1 MCLWLCGPAM
11 WQLFFLINLLNYQ
24 YANMPVMQAVC
35 MYQIC
40 LCATCLN
47 SVWCS
52 QTFTHTV
59 FPMLHHIISTRQS
72 ESVLVSWPVN
82 KHPEEQMLTC
92 HLLEQWNQ
100 LSNVDLFVWLP
111 HFLQQGCTGWSS
123 WLNMLSWTSCAFTL
137 FICTFI
143 SIKINHKSVFNKN
156 KWFIE
161 ND

>member
-1 MCLWLCGPAM
+1 MISFSLYMARTCLWLCGPAM

-24 YANMPVMQAVC
+24 YANMPVMQAVFMC
-35 MYQIC
+35 HMFEQRLMFTDLHAHC
-40 LCATCLN
+40 LSHA
-47 SVWCS
+47 SS
-52 QTFTHTV
+52 YHF
-59 FPMLHHIISTRQS
+59 
-72 ESVLVSWPVN
+72 SVLVSWPLN

-92 HLLEQWNQ
+92 QLLEQWNQ

-111 HFLQQGCTGWSS
+111 HFLQQGCTGRSS

-143 SIKINHKSVFNKN
+143 SIKINHKSVFNK
-156 KWFIE
+156 KKRFIE